1 MRGTLAR
8 LALAVTS
15 MVALAFVIPLAL
27 VVRQIAEERAVAT
40 ARQQVAAVVTVLTAS
55 DDQATVRRAVAA
67 TTFGADQRLAVD
79 VPGRTTIGTPR
90 VTPAAVAAVR
100 TRRGSTVLA
109 VPGGRAYLQPVALSG
124 NRTAVVEVFLP
135 AAELRRGVTSSW
147 LSMAGLAVVMV
158 AGSVLVADRLGA
170 QVVSAARALA
180 AGARAFGADDLS
192 VRLRPAGPP
201 ELVEASTAFNAMA
214 DRVIAFVDAER
225 ELAADLSHRL
235 RTPLTA
241 LRLDAERIPD
251 GPVRCR
257 ITEAVQALEDEI
269 DAIIVGARQPTRERA
284 EETSDIVDVLA
295 ERLAFWAVL
304 AEDHHRPWRV
314 TGTTQPVWVPV
325 PREDLTAAVDA
336 LLGNIF
342 EHTPQHTAFQLD
354 ITERALVVEDA
365 GPGIRDATAA
375 LTRGVSGAGST
386 GLGLDI
392 VQRVAASLGGE
403 VHIDRGSL
411 GGARIT
417 LPLAPVPSERPAAA
431 R

>member
-15 MVALAFVIPLAL
+15 MVALAFVVPLAL

-40 ARQQVAAVVTVLTAS
+40 ARQQAAAVVTVLAAS
-55 DDQATVRRAVAA
+55 DDQDTVRRAVAA
-67 TTFGADQRLAVD
+67 TTLGADQRLVVD
-79 VPGRTTIGTPR
+79 LPGRPTIGTPL
-90 VTPAAVAAVR
+90 AAAADVAGVR
-100 TRRGSTVLA
+100 AHRGSALLPVA
-109 VPGGRAYLQPVALSG
+109 GGRVYLQPVALSG
-124 NRTAVVEVFLP
+124 NRTAVVEVFVP
-135 AAELRRGVTSSW
+135 AAELRRGVASSW
-147 LSMAGLAVVMV
+147 LAMAGLAVVMV

-170 QVVSAARALA
+170 RVVSAARALA
-180 AGARAFGADDLS
+180 AGARAFGADDLT

-251 GPVRCR
+251 GPVQGR
-257 ITEAVQALEDEI
+257 IAEALQALEDEI

-284 EETSDIVDVLA
+284 EETSDIVDILA

-336 LLGNIF
+336 LLGNVF
-342 EHTPQHTAFQLD
+342 EHTAQNVAFQIS

-365 GPGIRDATAA
+365 GPGIADTTAA
-375 LTRGVSGAGST
+375 LTRGVSGSGST

-392 VQRVAASLGGE
+392 VRRVAASLGGE
-403 VHIDRGSL
+403 VHIDSGEL

-417 LPLAPVPSERPAAA
+417 LPLRPAH
-431 R
+431 